1 MACRPTYHC
10 PKQWDHYEATT
21 FCKSGH
27 EAPIKCLRFCKSG
40 TLQTGLKGTFFS
52 VVQKSRNKHT
62 TTRLLGHIPGKW
74 GMVLK
79 LLRDPCT
86 IHYIFQWYHC
96 ISQWHHC
103 RQPLITH
110 WNTPCKPLHYGK
122 GSYIDQYIYC
132 TTLQY
137 IHGTKHVYWTALQ
150 YIHEQCIHILLH
162 CNTYVEQYRAISS
175 YSNRCGREF

>member
-1 MACRPTYHC
+1 MIIPPSSIVGSLSWSVVWPLHLLVVENCWCNGMQAHLPLSKTVGPLWSYH
-10 PKQWDHYEATT
+10 
-21 FCKSGH
+21 F
-27 EAPIKCLRFCKSG
+27 
-40 TLQTGLKGTFFS
+40 LQKWPWSPNKVSPLLQKGDTSDRLKGHFFS
-52 VVQKSRNKHT
+52 VVQKSGNKPT

-74 GMVLK
+74 GMVLQ

-122 GSYIDQYIYC
+122 GGYC
-132 TTLQY
+132 Y
-137 IHGTKHVYWTALQ
+137 
-150 YIHEQCIHILLH
+150 ILLLISQKECQWHLQLNFVHWCH
-162 CNTYVEQYRAISS
+162 C
-175 YSNRCGREF
+175 

>member
-1 MACRPTYHC
+1 MVCRPTYHC
-10 PKQWDHYEATT
+10 PKHWDHYEATT
-21 FCKSGH
+21 VCKSGH

-52 VVQKSRNKHT
+52 MVQKSGNKPT

-74 GMVLK
+74 GMVLQ

-103 RQPLITH
+103 RQPLITD

-122 GSYIDQYIYC
+122 GFPSGEYKWKDN
-132 TTLQY
+132 
-137 IHGTKHVYWTALQ
+137 W
-150 YIHEQCIHILLH
+150 E
-162 CNTYVEQYRAISS
+162 ISDEVTIIR
-175 YSNRCGREF
+175 YYLK